1 MKSKLGQ
8 FIERWNVL
16 RFTELVVL
24 VAAIVGY
31 GEYRLYQTN
40 TLLTENQHQFASS
53 TAALDSRVLELY
65 SLLSQLSSQSTSLS
79 DTVQNELAKNE
90 TFAAQLGKVNDAV
103 GTLDQLSKTDPKL
116 LEKYSKVYFLN
127 ENYVPAQLATI
138 PQENVY
144 NKNSMYQIHFQVWP
158 FLDRMLKAAA
168 AEGKIPQIISA
179 YRSFGTQ
186 SSLKAA
192 YKVTYGAGTANKFS
206 ADQGYSEHQLG
217 TTLDFTT
224 LTTGDNFT
232 AFDTTAEYTWL
243 LNNAHKYG
251 FILSYPKDNKYYS
264 YEPWHWRFVG
274 IDLATRL
281 HAENKNFYDLD
292 QRDINNYLLLI
303 FK

>member
-1 MKSKLGQ
+1 MKFNLRN
-8 FIERWNVL
+8 FIERWDVIRL
-16 RFTELVVL
+16 VELVLL

-31 GEYRLYQTN
+31 TEFRFRESQAAIKQTDE
-40 TLLTENQHQFASS
+40 TLASS
-53 TAALDSRVLELY
+53 TAAMQGLYIVLG
-65 SLLSQLSSQSTSLS
+65 QLAE
-79 DTVQNELAKNE
+79 QNNVLNNTIQGEMSKNE
-90 TFAAQLGKVNDAV
+90 AFSEQLGKVNAAV

-127 ENYVPAQLATI
+127 ENYAPEQLATI

-144 NKNSMYQIHFQVWP
+144 NQNATYQIHFQVWP
-158 FLDRMLKAAA
+158 YLDKMLKAAA
-168 AEGKIPQIISA
+168 AEGKNLKIISA
-179 YRSFGTQ
+179 FRSFGTQ
-186 SSLKAA
+186 SALKNS

-206 ADQGYSEHQLG
+206 ADQGYSEHQLA

-224 LTTGDNFT
+224 PATGDNFN
-232 AFDTTAEYTWL
+232 AFDTTAEFTWL
-243 LNNAHKYG
+243 VNNAHKYG
-251 FILSYPKDNKYYS
+251 FILSYPKGNQYYA

-281 HAENKNFYDLD
+281 KAENKNFYDLE